1 RKPSGSIRWSVAPDA
16 TQSRPMEPVFCG
28 ISGAT
33 RTTCTGS
40 GGGKPDPPPAD
51 GQHDLGAGTRL
62 RVAHEVVVRGPQPA
76 GFVGAALHAAVED
89 VLGADAQ
96 RRRVEGLAGLVVEH
110 DGEALLRVAL
120 HRRHHPR
127 RVLDE
132 DVGPVLAQL
141 EPGPPVGQHLQSAAE
156 EPADGAVRDELVV
169 AVPVA
174 VLAELDLPGADRGEA
189 GARHQMP
196 PAVSRTK
203 VTGPSLT
210 SATAIVAWKRPVATG
225 RRVARA
231 QATKRSESACA
242 GAGGAAAVDDGVR
255 QLLQDK

>member
-1 RKPSGSIRWSVAPDA
+1 VAPEA

-62 RVAHEVVVRGPQPA
+62 RVAHEVVVGGPQPA

-96 RRRVEGLAGLVVEH
+96 CRRVEELAGLVVQH
-110 DGEALLRVAL
+110 DGEALLRATL
-120 HRRHHPR
+120 DRRHHPR
-127 RVLDE
+127 RVLDD

-141 EPGPPVGQHLQSAAE
+141 KPGPPVGQHLEGAAE

-169 AVPVA
+169 EDTQADD
-174 VLAELDLPGADRGEA
+174 LSAER
-189 GARHQMP
+189 
-196 PAVSRTK
+196 
-203 VTGPSLT
+203 
-210 SATAIVAWKRPVATG
+210 I
-225 RRVARA
+225 
-231 QATKRSESACA
+231 
-242 GAGGAAAVDDGVR
+242 GVR
-255 QLLQDK
+255 LGVLVSDTEEDAEPASDAADELTAHRDPRLGHALNDGPHGAVKARLAADGEKTQSFRMSSAAQTAYWLR